1 MRALIADAQADGGV
15 RLGEAPDPSPAPNEA
30 LVEVKAVSLNYG
42 ELRDSRGLTP
52 GTIPG
57 WDAAGVVLSAAADG
71 SGPEAGTPVVT
82 FGPHPAWAQLRAV
95 PTGELAALPPE
106 VDFAQAA
113 TLPVAGLSALQ
124 SLRRLG
130 FVAGERI
137 LVTGAAGGVGR
148 FAVQLAALAG
158 AHVVAV
164 AGSPARAEGLAQL
177 GAAQVVTDLA
187 EVTEPVFGAL
197 DSVGGSTLVA
207 AFNLL
212 DPDGTV
218 ISLGGA
224 SGEPTVFPPY
234 GTVGPRRRIESYLGS
249 VDGGSAKDLATLV
262 RFVAQGRLTPQIGWR
277 GGWDRVAEAAE
288 ELYGRKVNG
297 KAVLEVS

>member
-1 MRALIADAQADGGV
+1 MRALIADPQAAGGV
-15 RLGEAPDPSPAPNEA
+15 RLGDAEDPLPAPTEA

-42 ELRDSRGLTP
+42 ELRDTRGLTP

-57 WDAAGVVLSAAADG
+57 WDAAGVVVSAAEDG
-71 SGPEAGTPVVT
+71 SGPRVGTPVVT

-95 PTGELAALPPE
+95 PTGELAPLPPE

-124 SLRRLG
+124 ALRRLG

-158 AHVVAV
+158 AHVIAV
-164 AGSPARAEGLAQL
+164 AGSPARAEGLAGL

-197 DSVGGSTLVA
+197 DSVGGPTLVTA
-207 AFNLL
+207 YGLL
-212 DPDGTV
+212 AEGGTV

-224 SGEPTVFPPY
+224 SGEPAVFPPY
-234 GTVGPRRRIESYLGS
+234 ATVGPGRRIESYLGS
-249 VDGGSAKDLATLV
+249 VDAGSSRDLATLI
-262 RFVAQGRLTPQIGWR
+262 RFVAEGRLTPQIGWR

-288 ELYGRKVNG
+288 ALYGRKVNG
-297 KAVLEVS
+297 KAVLDVS